1 MDTIKLSGIKPSDTD
16 AFIGLYTRLSVDAV
30 LSLDLRA
37 AVAGDSTQTVDIAQI
52 SKRLSRVLDSC
63 VQDDDIAKNS
73 SICLEL
79 TAGRLLDSAMKSWL
93 VKQAEITVNAKF
105 KADFNDA
112 SYDLPNAD
120 GVSITIRRVA
130 DDVETSQIFGLAN
143 PTDASLFAAA
153 QKEKLQDETSKDESR
168 DESKDK
174 SPATSDSNSSL
185 DSVYS
190 QSGYN
195 PIITTA
201 VVSMQGEK
209 SESTKFAM
217 LDVITSLE
225 QSKEPIST
233 QLDGVSALYQVSSD
247 KGEEYS
253 AIIVVSSTMVED
265 DLALKIKE
273 MQISQEQNLRLRIL
287 GTRQYGSD
295 SSNTKTMDS
304 DRLDSPL
311 NAAQLEPWMQIEP
324 DASIDGEPLA
334 YKLAFA
340 PDAARVGIYSE
351 RWIMGEC

>member
-93 VKQAEITVNAKF
+93 VKQAEITVNAQF

-143 PTDASLFAAA
+143 PRDASLFAAE
-153 QKEKLQDETSKDESR
+153 QKEKLQDETSR

-174 SPATSDSNSSL
+174 SQATSDSNSSL

-304 DRLDSPL
+304 DRLGSQL

>member
-16 AFIGLYTRLSVDAV
+16 TFIGLYTRLSVDAV

-93 VKQAEITVNAKF
+93 VKQAEITVNAQF

-143 PTDASLFAAA
+143 PTDASLFAAE
-153 QKEKLQDETSKDESR
+153 QREKLQDETSKDES
-168 DESKDK
+168 KDK
-174 SPATSDSNSSL
+174 SQATSDSNSSL

-304 DRLDSPL
+304 DRLGSQL

>member
-93 VKQAEITVNAKF
+93 VKQAEITVNAQF

-143 PTDASLFAAA
+143 PTDASLFAAE
-153 QKEKLQDETSKDESR
+153 QKEKLQDETSR

-174 SPATSDSNSSL
+174 SQATSDSNSSL

-209 SESTKFAM
+209 SESTRFAM

-225 QSKEPIST
+225 QSKEPLST

-247 KGEEYS
+247 RGEEYS

-265 DLALKIKE
+265 DLARKIKE

-311 NAAQLEPWMQIEP
+311 NAAQLEPWIQIEP

>member
-1 MDTIKLSGIKPSDTD
+1 MDTIKLSGIKPSDTY

-93 VKQAEITVNAKF
+93 VKQAEITVNAQF

-143 PTDASLFAAA
+143 PTDASPFAAE
-153 QKEKLQDETSKDESR
+153 QKEKLQDETSR

-174 SPATSDSNSSL
+174 SQATSDSNSSL

-304 DRLDSPL
+304 DRLDSQL

>member
-105 KADFNDA
+105 KADFNYA

-153 QKEKLQDETSKDESR
+153 QKEKLQDESR
-168 DESKDK
+168 DKSRDKSKDK
-174 SPATSDSNSSL
+174 SQATSDSNSSL

-190 QSGYN
+190 QSGYK

>member
-1 MDTIKLSGIKPSDTD
+1 MDIIKLSGIKPSDTY

-93 VKQAEITVNAKF
+93 VKQAEITVNAQF

-143 PTDASLFAAA
+143 PTDASLFAAE
-153 QKEKLQDETSKDESR
+153 QKEKLQDETSR

-174 SPATSDSNSSL
+174 SQATSDSNSSL

-304 DRLDSPL
+304 DRLDSQL

>member
-79 TAGRLLDSAMKSWL
+79 TAGKLLDSAMKSWL
-93 VKQAEITVNAKF
+93 VKQAEITVNAQF

-143 PTDASLFAAA
+143 PTDASLFAAE
-153 QKEKLQDETSKDESR
+153 QREKLQDETSKDES
-168 DESKDK
+168 KDK
-174 SPATSDSNSSL
+174 SQATSDSNSSL

-253 AIIVVSSTMVED
+253 AIIVVSSTMIED

-304 DRLDSPL
+304 DRLGSQL

>member
-120 GVSITIRRVA
+120 GVSITICRVA

-153 QKEKLQDETSKDESR
+153 QKEKLQDETSR

-190 QSGYN
+190 QSDYN

>member
-93 VKQAEITVNAKF
+93 VKQAEITVNAQF

-143 PTDASLFAAA
+143 PTDASLFAAE
-153 QKEKLQDETSKDESR
+153 QREKLQDETSKDESR
-168 DESKDK
+168 DKSKDK
-174 SPATSDSNSSL
+174 SQATSDSNSSL
-185 DSVYS
+185 DSV
-190 QSGYN
+190 YN

>member
-93 VKQAEITVNAKF
+93 VKQAEITVNAQF

-143 PTDASLFAAA
+143 PTDASLFAAE
-153 QKEKLQDETSKDESR
+153 QREKLQDETSKDES
-168 DESKDK
+168 KDK
-174 SPATSDSNSSL
+174 SQATSDSNSSL

-304 DRLDSPL
+304 DRLGSQL

-351 RWIMGEC
+351 RWI

>member
-93 VKQAEITVNAKF
+93 VKQAEITVNAQF

-143 PTDASLFAAA
+143 PTDASLFAAE
-153 QKEKLQDETSKDESR
+153 QKEKLQDETSR

-174 SPATSDSNSSL
+174 SQATSDSNSSL

-265 DLALKIKE
+265 ALALKIKE

-304 DRLDSPL
+304 DRLGSQL

>member
-143 PTDASLFAAA
+143 PTDASLFAAE
-153 QKEKLQDETSKDESR
+153 QKEKLQDEKSKDESP
-168 DESKDK
+168 DK

-185 DSVYS
+185 NSVYS
-190 QSGYN
+190 QSAYN

-304 DRLDSPL
+304 DRLDSQL

>member
-37 AVAGDSTQTVDIAQI
+37 AVACDSTQTVDIAQI

-93 VKQAEITVNAKF
+93 VKQAEITVNAQF

-143 PTDASLFAAA
+143 PTDASLFAAGK
-153 QKEKLQDETSKDESR
+153 KEKLQYEKLKDESP
-168 DESKDK
+168 DK

-185 DSVYS
+185 NSVYS

-247 KGEEYS
+247 RGEEYS

-265 DLALKIKE
+265 DLARKIKE

>member
-93 VKQAEITVNAKF
+93 VKQAEITVNAQF

-143 PTDASLFAAA
+143 PTDASPFAAE
-153 QKEKLQDETSKDESR
+153 QKEKLQDETSR

-174 SPATSDSNSSL
+174 SQATSDSNSSL

-209 SESTKFAM
+209 SESTTFAM

-304 DRLDSPL
+304 DRLDSQL

>member
-153 QKEKLQDETSKDESR
+153 QKEKLQDETSR

-174 SPATSDSNSSL
+174 SQATSDSNSSL

-190 QSGYN
+190 QSDYN

-304 DRLDSPL
+304 DRLDSQL

>member
-153 QKEKLQDETSKDESR
+153 QKEKLQDETSR

-190 QSGYN
+190 QSVYN

>member
-93 VKQAEITVNAKF
+93 VKQAEITVNAQF

-143 PTDASLFAAA
+143 PTDASLFAAG
-153 QKEKLQDETSKDESR
+153 QKEKLQDEKSKDESK
-168 DESKDK
+168 DE
-174 SPATSDSNSSL
+174 SPATSDSNSYL
-185 DSVYS
+185 NSVYS
-190 QSGYN
+190 QSAYN

-247 KGEEYS
+247 RGEEYS

-265 DLALKIKE
+265 DLARKIKE

>member
-153 QKEKLQDETSKDESR
+153 QKEKLQDESRDESR
-168 DESKDK
+168 DKSKDK
-174 SPATSDSNSSL
+174 SQATSDSNSSL

-190 QSGYN
+190 QSAYN

-247 KGEEYS
+247 RGEEYS

-265 DLALKIKE
+265 DLARKIKE

>member
-37 AVAGDSTQTVDIAQI
+37 TVAGDSTQTVDIAQI

-93 VKQAEITVNAKF
+93 VKQAEITVNAQF

-143 PTDASLFAAA
+143 PTDASPFAAE
-153 QKEKLQDETSKDESR
+153 QKEKLQDETSR

-174 SPATSDSNSSL
+174 SQATSDSNSSL

-304 DRLDSPL
+304 DRLDSQL

>member
-93 VKQAEITVNAKF
+93 VKQAEITVNAQF

-130 DDVETSQIFGLAN
+130 DDVETSHIFGLAN
-143 PTDASLFAAA
+143 PTDASLFAAE
-153 QKEKLQDETSKDESR
+153 QREKLQDETSKDES
-168 DESKDK
+168 KDK
-174 SPATSDSNSSL
+174 SQATSDSNSSL

-304 DRLDSPL
+304 DRLGSQL

>member
-93 VKQAEITVNAKF
+93 VKQAEITVNAQF
-105 KADFNDA
+105 KADFNVA

-143 PTDASLFAAA
+143 PTDASLFEAG
-153 QKEKLQDETSKDESR
+153 QKEKLQDEKSKDESP
-168 DESKDK
+168 DE

-185 DSVYS
+185 NSVYS
-190 QSGYN
+190 QSAYN

-247 KGEEYS
+247 RGEEYS

-265 DLALKIKE
+265 DLARKIKE

>member
-93 VKQAEITVNAKF
+93 VKQAEITVNAQF

-143 PTDASLFAAA
+143 PTDASPFAAE
-153 QKEKLQDETSKDESR
+153 QKEKLQDETSR

-174 SPATSDSNSSL
+174 SQATSDSNSSL

-273 MQISQEQNLRLRIL
+273 MRLRIL

-304 DRLDSPL
+304 DRLDSQL